1 MKTSTIIILVLI
13 LLIIISSVCVYFFFK
28 RKVENFSMKVFGTKD
43 IMAGFKEQELEYQE
57 TPKSV
62 SSMDSV
68 IIPKIEKDFPHTDV
82 NELEKMAENALILYF
97 KSLEKKKLLKI
108 ENASDK
114 LNNKIKTEIEENQF
128 DSTSKTNMKIHT
140 TVINEY
146 KNKGGSC
153 NVTFQTSLEY
163 IESNKK
169 NKKKVQA
176 RYKTELIYVY
186 DETEV
191 EGVYGVSLNCPN
203 CGAPVKNL
211 GSKKCP
217 YCESAILEYTK
228 KVWKV
233 NEIYKQ

>member
-1 MKTSTIIILVLI
+1 
-13 LLIIISSVCVYFFFK
+13 
-28 RKVENFSMKVFGTKD
+28 MKVFGTKD

-97 KSLEKKKLLKI
+97 KSLE
-108 ENASDK
+108 ENNSDSI
-114 LNNKIKTEIEENQF
+114 L
-128 DSTSKTNMKIHT
+128 KTNMKIHT
-140 TVINEY
+140 TVINDY

-153 NVTFQTSLEY
+153 NVVFQTSLEY
-163 IESNKK
+163 METKK
-169 NKKKVQA
+169 NDKKKVQA

-186 DETEV
+186 DETAV

-233 NEIYKQ
+233 NDINKQ